1 MLQKLLL
8 RDQVGQSV
16 TEGIKSINIKDVVYM
31 SAAAWDDIPALTL
44 TRSLNKLLA
53 SDKATESA

>member
-8 RDQVGQSV
+8 QDQAGQSV
-16 TEGIKSINIKDVVYM
+16 IECIKSINIKNVGYM

-44 TRSLNKLLA
+44 TSMEQTL
-53 SDKATESA
+53 S